1 MIEIKYLQQLR
12 DNPNLKPTISPREGW
27 EESQV
32 IELEEKYNEGRPF
45 PLAFREYLFLAGDY
59 GGTGVV
65 YEDWDDLREDCEDD
79 MEYWGNIL
87 ERPFFVFDKLDSQYS
102 IFFLDEDEED
112 PTVYI
117 FYASWNANYREP
129 LLKVALTGSFS
140 NLINEAIYR
149 IKNDIPF

>member
-12 DNPNLKPTISPREGW
+12 DNPNLSINISPIQGW
-27 EESQV
+27 EEAQI
-32 IELEEKYNEGRPF
+32 IELEEKYNNGQPF
-45 PLAFREYLFLAGDY
+45 PLAFREYLFLAGEY

-65 YEDWDDLREDCEDD
+65 YEDWDDLREDCEEDI
-79 MEYWGNIL
+79 EYWGNKL

-102 IFFLDEDEED
+102 IFFLDEDKED
-112 PTVYI
+112 PIVYI
-117 FYASWNANYREP
+117 FNASWNSNQQGKF
-129 LLKVALTGSFS
+129 LKRALTGSFS